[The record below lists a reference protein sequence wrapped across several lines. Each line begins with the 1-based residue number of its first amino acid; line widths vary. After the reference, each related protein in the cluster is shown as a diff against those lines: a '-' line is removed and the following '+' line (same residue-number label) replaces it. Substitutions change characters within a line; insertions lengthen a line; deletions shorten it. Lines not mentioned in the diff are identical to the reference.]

1 VKREKSICCVILLLN
16 ILNVVVLHFTF
27 HFLRIHHVLGF
38 KASNAHEDLDDA
50 ASNAHDDPNNAG
62 TCIHDDSDYAAS
74 DANNDVEVADYGNYN
89 KKNKQVA
96 YNVNHT
102 VDD

>member
-1 VKREKSICCVILLLN
+1 MSG
-16 ILNVVVLHFTF
+16 
-27 HFLRIHHVLGF
+27 LGF

-50 ASNAHDDPNNAG
+50 ASNAYDYLNNAG
-62 TCIHDDSDYAAS
+62 SCTHDDGDDAAS

-96 YNVNHT
+96 HNVNHT
-102 VDD
+102 DDD